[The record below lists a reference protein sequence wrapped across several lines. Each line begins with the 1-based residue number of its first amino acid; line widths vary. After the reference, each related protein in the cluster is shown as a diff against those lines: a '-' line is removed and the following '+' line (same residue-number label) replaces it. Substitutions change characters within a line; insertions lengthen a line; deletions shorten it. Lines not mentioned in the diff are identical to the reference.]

1 MLFVRLSDL
10 RLFGFVVSSSSWCL
24 GTLLQE
30 GISEPDIYGDLV
42 IWFCLFP
49 LSLDVWEGLRFVIVE
64 LPGFSVQFRKLINR
78 YKRIGYSLDIMRQT
92 ACQHNGGSGLRLN
105 DGLFVKLY
113 PVGWA

>member
-78 YKRIGYSLDIMRQT
+78 TKELAIALILCGRLHASTTVVRASDSMTASL
-92 ACQHNGGSGLRLN
+92 
-105 DGLFVKLY
+105 
-113 PVGWA
+113 